1 MTLGQKLK
9 KARLERGMT
18 QTQVVGSRITRNML
32 SQIENDQASPSVR
45 TLEYLAAVLGVSMG
59 WLLADDQAQ
68 EEPDRMARLRA
79 MLRNGD
85 AEGCMALA
93 AEDAQP
99 DDEQAILLAIAGAS
113 CAQKDVQDERF
124 ARAAARAEKVL
135 AWNARSLYHSAQ
147 LDVQMRAVLA
157 ACAEG
162 VGRGTQ
168 EAVTA
173 YRQSYLAAQPDVDYH
188 LLMARH
194 HLNRQHVQA
203 AEHEIWS
210 ITDLPEGR
218 RAEYLILRGRLAA
231 AKEQYETAAEYLRQA
246 DALSPLPKL
255 LERELCRAMELC
267 CRERQDYKA
276 AYEYAARQL
285 RL

>member
-1 MTLGQKLK
+1 MRSDPAQRENAKSNTACGCLFCITGKECLVAMRVQTLYPQIHAVAVRKEKHL
-9 KARLERGMT
+9 
-18 QTQVVGSRITRNML
+18 TR
-32 SQIENDQASPSVR
+32 EGR
-45 TLEYLAAVLGVSMG
+45 K
-59 WLLADDQAQ
+59 
-68 EEPDRMARLRA
+68 LRA
-79 MLRNGD
+79 EVVLLPSYVFFEAPAD
-85 AEGCMALA
+85 ADVSALA
-93 AEDAQP
+93 ELQDVIRILSMDAGVWQLQG
-99 DDEQAILLAIAGAS
+99 E
-113 CAQKDVQDERF
+113 DERF
-124 ARAAARAEKVL
+124 ARAAVRAEKVL
-135 AWNARSLYHSAQ
+135 ARNARSLYHSAQ